1 MSLANWYVFYSYEW
15 YATWTAFISFD
26 KHSVTVKVRLLK
38 CHNRGYISSDPC
50 YDSLFDTS
58 GSEMRKPVVHFPHF
72 CTIKA
77 SIYVFNVHIF
87 HGVWQGEA
95 IAWTS
100 FTITHVYWG
109 YCLDIF
115 HHHSYLLN
123 IGNVLFF
130 MLMTHSSNFHHTAIS
145 VQKCWIATFISCLS
159 LVFETW
165 VDYSDN
171 IKGDLCH
178 LVLKYKTVNVVA

>member
-38 CHNRGYISSDPC
+38 CHNRGYTSSDPC

-100 FTITHVYWG
+100 FTITHVYWILG
-109 YCLDIF
+109 RV
-115 HHHSYLLN
+115 LLF
-123 IGNVLFF
+123 LFF
-130 MLMTHSSNFHHTAIS
+130 MLMTHSLNFHHTAIS
-145 VQKCWIATFISCLS
+145 VQNAELHLLS
-159 LVFETW
+159 LVCHYFETW
-165 VDYSDN
+165 IDYSDN
-171 IKGDLCH
+171 IKGDFMPSSFKVQNCQCSGMVDL
-178 LVLKYKTVNVVA
+178 LYSIL